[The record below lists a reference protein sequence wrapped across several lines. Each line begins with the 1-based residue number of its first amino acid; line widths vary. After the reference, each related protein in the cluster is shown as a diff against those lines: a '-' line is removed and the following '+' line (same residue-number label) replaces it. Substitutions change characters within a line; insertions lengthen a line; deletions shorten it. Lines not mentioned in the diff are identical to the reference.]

1 MFSVGIVAFQSSMYL
16 STLLILAVKMIW
28 LRRLLMLLI
37 DYLWN
42 TNYDTTV
49 FWMLIMAPI
58 FILKLGIYIH
68 NLNPRID
75 LNFKLD
81 ILFIVI
87 FNLLI

>member
-1 MFSVGIVAFQSSMYL
+1 M
-16 STLLILAVKMIW
+16 
-28 LRRLLMLLI
+28 
-37 DYLWN
+37 
-42 TNYDTTV
+42 
-49 FWMLIMAPI
+49 
-58 FILKLGIYIH
+58 LKLEISIH